1 MARLLHW
8 STAVAVMIIGA
19 LGYLLQREHAE
30 VILLR
35 AEATKYTADH
45 AQLTSLQKKS
55 AATRPAIVPENRTD
69 TTSAATPKPSPEGKQ
84 TLSDTGRQI
93 RARLLQNRMQH
104 ERWMK
109 LSKDADVIAGLNL
122 PPDTV
127 ARFKDLLVERAHA
140 EADAKEAASKAG
152 IAPATSEE
160 TEAIFEA
167 VGKVTEQIKALLG
180 EAEFQKY
187 AELVGAKVVW
197 ETSIAKD
204 LIGGYFV
211 DSGVPLSPEQTA
223 ALARAFYQ
231 ETRARAQSGSVQWGD
246 PDPATGL
253 NPSQTML
260 LEQAS
265 QALSPLQLE
274 TLRNFFH
281 NDNQNGELMKAFQAE
296 VARTNR

>member
-1 MARLLHW
+1 
-8 STAVAVMIIGA
+8 
-19 LGYLLQREHAE
+19 
-30 VILLR
+30 
-35 AEATKYTADH
+35 
-45 AQLTSLQKKS
+45 
-55 AATRPAIVPENRTD
+55 
-69 TTSAATPKPSPEGKQ
+69 
-84 TLSDTGRQI
+84 
-93 RARLLQNRMQH
+93 LQNKAQS
-104 ERWMK
+104 ERWRK
-109 LSKDADVIAGLNL
+109 LGKDADVIADLNL

-127 ARFKDLLVERAHA
+127 ARFKDLLVECAHA
-140 EADAKEAASKAG
+140 EADAREAATKAG
-152 IAPATSEE
+152 IDLATSEE
-160 TEAIFEA
+160 TEAVVEA

-197 ETSIAKD
+197 ETNGAKD

-211 DSGVPLSPEQTA
+211 DAGMPLSPEQTG

-231 ETRARAQSGSVQWGD
+231 EIRARAQSGSGQMGD

-253 NPSQTML
+253 NPSQTMI

-265 QALSPLQLE
+265 QALSPLQLD

-296 VARTNR
+296 VERTNR